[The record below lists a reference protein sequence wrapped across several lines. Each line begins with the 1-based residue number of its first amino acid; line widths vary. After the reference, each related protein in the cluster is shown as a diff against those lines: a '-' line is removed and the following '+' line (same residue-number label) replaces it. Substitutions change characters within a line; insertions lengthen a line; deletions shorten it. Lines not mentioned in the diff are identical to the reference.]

1 MIADEIRNLQPG
13 ESLNLDLGRI
23 LEEFAGGDP
32 EKTQSAISALQDLA
46 DTSQCILHHQDM
58 RDIYVVKAP
67 TAEAER
73 A

>member
-13 ESLNLDLGRI
+13 ESLNLDLSRI
-23 LEEFAGGDP
+23 LQEFAGGDP
-32 EKTQSAISALQDLA
+32 EKTEVAMAALQDLA
-46 DTSQCILHHQDM
+46 DTSGCILNHQEM
-58 RDIYVVKAP
+58 RDIYVVKGP

>member
-1 MIADEIRNLQPG
+1 MIADELPKLQPG
-13 ESLNLDLGRI
+13 ESLNLDLSQI

-32 EKTQSAISALQDLA
+32 DKVETAMASLEDLA
-46 DTSQCILHHQDM
+46 TRSGCILRHVQM

-67 TAEAER
+67 TAEPDR